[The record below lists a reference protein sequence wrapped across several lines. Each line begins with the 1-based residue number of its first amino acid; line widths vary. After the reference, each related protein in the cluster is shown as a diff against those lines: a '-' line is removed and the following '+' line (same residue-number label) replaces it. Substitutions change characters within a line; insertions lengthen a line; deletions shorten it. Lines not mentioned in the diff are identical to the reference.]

1 MHASAEAAYLELIIG
16 LKHSRWIFLAGAL
29 VALSACADLGLGL
42 GDGEPVVV
50 EDALNPLRLALT
62 PSATVADADRAIES
76 RDYQRAYDI
85 LRQHLVLD
93 PTNEAAKISLART
106 YLGRNEGF
114 NAQTILDSLSD
125 ETKEIPRVKML
136 RGLALLV
143 QGQRAE
149 ATVQLE
155 SALASDPSLWQS
167 ANGLGLIHDFDK
179 RWDEAEASYKRA
191 LETKSDSA
199 VVHNNLGYSYLLQGR
214 VDEAATAFTTS
225 LTYEPNRKVVRS
237 NLRLALAA
245 KGRYTDAIAGTER
258 SGLPQVLNNIGYVAM
273 LRGDY
278 DAADVFLHR
287 AIDESP
293 VFYDTAEQNLERLQT
308 LVDKPIGERR
318 LRSIGN

>member
-1 MHASAEAAYLELIIG
+1 VHASAEAAYLDLIIG

-85 LRQHLVLD
+85 LRQHLVFD

-278 DAADVFLHR
+278 ESADVFLHR